1 MTKKLLL
8 LSLFSFATSA
18 AQVTVREEPLVVG
31 EKLELYSPVLNETRQ
46 LNVYLPEGYATSP
59 ERNYPVIYLLDG
71 GMDEDFLHIA
81 GLVQFAS
88 FEWIGKIQPSIVVGI
103 ANTDRKRDFTYPSE
117 NKEDKELLPTS
128 GGSAAFIGFLEKDVV
143 PLVRSKYRTSDNSTI
158 IGQSLG
164 GLLAAEIIVKR
175 PDLFSNYIIVSPS
188 LWWDNGVL
196 LNLDIASGKQR
207 NVYVT
212 VGKEGEEMEQGA
224 RKLAEKLTP
233 LHNVFFEFS
242 ETSTHAD
249 ILHFAVYS
257 AFGKLKPKTP

>member
-1 MTKKLLL
+1 MRKLLLL
-8 LSLFSFATSA
+8 LSLLCFTFSK
-18 AQVTVREEPLVVG
+18 AQVTAQEKPLVIG
-31 EKLELYSPVLNETRQ
+31 QLEFYSAQLKENRL
-46 LNVYLPEGYATSP
+46 LNVYLPDGYTTSP
-59 ERNYPVIYLLDG
+59 DQKYPVIYLLDG
-71 GMDEDFLHIA
+71 GIDEDFLHIT

-103 ANTDRKRDFTYPSE
+103 ANVDRKRDFTYPST
-117 NKEDKELLPTS
+117 NKEDKELLPAS
-128 GGSAAFIGFLEKDVV
+128 GGSAAFIAFLEKEVI
-143 PLVRSKYRTSDNSTI
+143 PLVSSKYRASGSSTI

-164 GLLAAEIIVKR
+164 GLLATEILLKK
-175 PDLFSNYIIVSPS
+175 PSLFNSYIIVSPS
-188 LWWDNGVL
+188 IWWDSGAL
-196 LNLDIASGKQR
+196 LNLDAASATQR